1 MKRTQSLDTFNTGH
15 SKSLG
20 KQVET
25 ILARYGAPHDAFRRI
40 SYEMFL
46 WQSLDNI
53 SVAIHYGDVS
63 WMKETMDTM
72 VAVIDK
78 VRAESR

>member
-1 MKRTQSLDTFNTGH
+1 MKRTHSLDTFNTGH

-20 KQVET
+20 KQVE
-25 ILARYGAPHDAFRRI
+25 IIIARNGAPHNPFRRI
-40 SYEMFL
+40 QYEMFL
-46 WQSLDNI
+46 RQSLDNI

-72 VAVIDK
+72 VAAIDK